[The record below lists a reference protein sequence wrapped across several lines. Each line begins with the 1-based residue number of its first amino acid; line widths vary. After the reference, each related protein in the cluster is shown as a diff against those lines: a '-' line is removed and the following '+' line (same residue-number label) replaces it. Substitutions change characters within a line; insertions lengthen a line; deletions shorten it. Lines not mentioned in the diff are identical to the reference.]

1 MELNPKFISVDFKIG
16 ARGGNTKKN
25 HILTLL
31 SSTPQLY
38 NVPTFIVVII
48 MLVIINIIIF
58 TIPHNSSLFKDFTL
72 TVNTNTTTMTIPTTS
87 TTITTTT

>member
-38 NVPTFIVVII
+38 NVPTFIVVVI
-48 MLVIINIIIF
+48 MLVINIIIF
-58 TIPHNSSLFKDFTL
+58 TITHNSSLFKDFTL
-72 TVNTNTTTMTIPTTS
+72 TVNTNTTTMTIPTIS

>member
-1 MELNPKFISVDFKIG
+1 MEVNPKFISVDFKIG

-38 NVPTFIVVII
+38 DIPTFIIVII
-48 MLVIINIIIF
+48 MLVVNIIIF

>member
-1 MELNPKFISVDFKIG
+1 MEVNPKFISVDFKIG

-38 NVPTFIVVII
+38 DIPTFIIVII
-48 MLVIINIIIF
+48 MLVVNIIIF

-72 TVNTNTTTMTIPTTS
+72 TVNTNTTTKPIPTIS
-87 TTITTTT
+87 TTNTTTT